1 MKVILLKRHLLLL
14 LPLILLAGCAVKEEG
29 GARTY
34 PKGSQTGIASW
45 YGKDF
50 HGRPTASGEIYNM
63 YAMTAAHR
71 TLPLGTFLLV
81 TNLENGNSVKVTV
94 NDRGPFVK
102 GRIIDLSYSAFKRL
116 DRPEKGTTRVMLEV
130 LGRDTKYVRY
140 IKFEKGGKGP
150 YVVQLGSFANRRNA
164 GRLKDALSWKYR
176 DVYIT
181 RVNIY
186 GKDFYRVRVGKF
198 KKREKAHKL
207 AGKLAEEGYE
217 VVVMS
222 E

>member
-1 MKVILLKRHLLLL
+1 
-14 LPLILLAGCAVKEEG
+14 
-29 GARTY
+29 
-34 PKGSQTGIASW
+34 
-45 YGKDF
+45 
-50 HGRPTASGEIYNM
+50 M
-63 YAMTAAHR
+63 YAMSAAHR
-71 TLPLGTFLLV
+71 TLPLGTLLLV

-116 DRPEKGTTRVMLEV
+116 DRPEKGTTRVILEV

-140 IKFEKGGKGP
+140 IKFEEGGKGP

-164 GRLKDALSWKYR
+164 GRLKDALSWNYR

-181 RVNIY
+181 KVKIY
-186 GKDFYRVRVGKF
+186 GKDFYRVRIGKF

-207 AGKLAEEGYE
+207 AKARSLKDKFFCLFNSRLSTGIFKP
-217 VVVMS
+217 S
-222 E
+222 EPGSRPPGGCHRVFYNPRRKPEFHRAIDKSR